1 MKSAKKTARIAGAL
15 YLLSAVAAGAP
26 LMYIPSTLIVS
37 ENAAATANN
46 ILASEMLFRA
56 GIVSELVGAIVFI
69 FLVGALYRLLNGV
82 DKTNAWLMV
91 SLVLLSV
98 PITFLNVLNEIA
110 ALTLLHSANFV
121 SVFDKRQVDAL
132 VMTFLDL
139 HGSGVLLAQ
148 IFWGLWLFPL
158 GVLVF
163 RSGFLPRILG
173 VLLIIACFG
182 YVALPSYSGQLTE
195 IRLTSLR
202 CGFRQN

>member
-1 MKSAKKTARIAGAL
+1 
-15 YLLSAVAAGAP
+15 
-26 LMYIPSTLIVS
+26 MYIPSTLIVS

-202 CGFRQN
+202 CGLGLLGSCRLCYGS